1 MSDNIYRVT
10 YKGGTGYTNSQ
21 HLVEKG
27 YAYGIWHANTEW
39 SHSIETQLTAEDAK
53 TKDGG
58 SFVMN
63 DDTWIT
69 KGCKYTI

>member
-1 MSDNIYRVT
+1 MSDTIYRVT
-10 YKGGTGYTNSQ
+10 YRGGTGYTNSE
-21 HLVEKG
+21 HLISKG
-27 YAYGIWHANTEW
+27 DTYGIWKADTAWSYSTET
-39 SHSIETQLTAEDAK
+39 ELTAEDAK